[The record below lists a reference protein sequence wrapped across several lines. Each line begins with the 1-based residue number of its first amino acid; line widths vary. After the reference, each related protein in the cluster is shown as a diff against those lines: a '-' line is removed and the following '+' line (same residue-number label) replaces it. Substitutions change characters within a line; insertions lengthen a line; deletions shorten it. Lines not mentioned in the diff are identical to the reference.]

1 MLRSFSVEQPCWST
15 FEVYLQVFLR
25 TFLRLLLEKGTPKQ
39 TLFPEFFKILK
50 TYNAE
55 GCSLQAYNL
64 LKRNSDT
71 ELLLDPYQNFSNSF
85 KKFGWEFVFQP
96 VDCKPLTLVKRE
108 FLEISRR
115 TTFLTM
121 HMMENTRELCRMQEY
136 CYFSKKCSYLRRSS
150 MIFENSCSRVTLT
163 GNILGS
169 VSFQYSCRQQNWQD
183 KLRRKNLVKTTRTA

>member
-1 MLRSFSVEQPCWST
+1 MVRSFSVKKPCWSPL
-15 FEVYLQVFLR
+15 EVHLQVFLR
-25 TFLRLLLEKGTPKQ
+25 TFLRLLLEKGTPQQ
-39 TLFPEFFKILK
+39 TLFLEFFKILK
-50 TYNAE
+50 TCNAE

-115 TTFLTM
+115 TSFSYITM
-121 HMMENTRELCRMQEY
+121 HMMEFTRELCRMQEY
-136 CYFSKKCSYLRRSS
+136 CYFSKKCSHHRRYS
-150 MIFENSCSRVTLT
+150 ITFKNFCSRVTLT
-163 GNILGS
+163 GNILGGFI
-169 VSFQYSCRQQNWQD
+169 FQYSCWLQIEQD
-183 KLRRKNLVKTTRTA
+183 KLRQKNLG

>member
-71 ELLLDPYQNFSNSF
+71 DLFLDPIKIFEAALRNLVGSLCFNPQA
-85 KKFGWEFVFQP
+85 
-96 VDCKPLTLVKRE
+96 VKRE

-163 GNILGS
+163 GNIFGS